1 MRGWLRKHQPVATRV
16 SVIHGDFRLGNFM
29 WDADGILAMLDW
41 EQTHLGDPVEELAF
55 MYWPLWSLEPIVPIE
70 ELVRR
75 YEEASGIAVDPQA
88 LAFYR
93 AFIELKM
100 SVVLLTGIRSFFA
113 TDERQVVY
121 GASTALGMLCQCQLR
136 FIEIGRASCRERV

>member
-1 MRGWLRKHQPVATRV
+1 M
-16 SVIHGDFRLGNFM
+16 SVVHGDFRLGNFM
-29 WDADGILAMLDW
+29 WDDNGILAMLDW
-41 EQTHLGDPVEELAF
+41 EQCHLGDPLEEIAF
-55 MYWPLWSLEPIVPIE
+55 MYWPLWSLEPLIPIDE
-70 ELVRR
+70 IDPAATRR
-75 YEEASGIAVDPQA
+75 PAAIAVDRET

-121 GASTALGMLCQCQLR
+121 GAMHRARDALPVPAPVRRRAAPTTARPCTSAP
-136 FIEIGRASCRERV
+136 IGHRRRA

>member
-1 MRGWLRKHQPVATRV
+1 M
-16 SVIHGDFRLGNFM
+16 SVVHGDFRLGNFM
-29 WDADGILAMLDW
+29 YDDTGILAMLDW
-41 EQTHLGDPVEELAF
+41 EQTHLGDPIEELAF
-55 MYWPLWSLEPIVPIE
+55 MYWPLWSLEPLVPID

-75 YEEASGIAVDPQA
+75 YEEASGITVDPQA

-136 FIEIGRASCRERV
+136 FIDELLHDGPTVAFGADRAPQTA